1 MNLYQVFQN
10 GQEQK
15 VNTALI
21 KPAPYNCERVQ
32 EFAIC
37 GFSGNDIIEIKT
49 KREVRDVVI
58 RPLSAAVKFC
68 FDEHSVKIYLSKPSN
83 FSVEFNGSSDDN
95 LLIFASEER
104 EYELDGMNIIHIT
117 EDCRKD
123 RILIDK
129 DNTSLVIDE
138 GICVNSKIE
147 VNDCENIKIC
157 GRGIIT
163 QSGVEDKRYRICLD
177 VLGCRNVEIED
188 ITITESLF
196 WTLRLFGCDNVHIKN
211 IKIIGYRGNNDGI
224 DVCGSRNVTVDGA
237 FIRTWD
243 DSFVVKAVDERDK
256 KSVHYVVEGSPTD
269 MTKAFGRVGD
279 VYNILFKNS
288 VLWNDF
294 ARPIEI
300 GVSLRADRVHDIRY
314 ENIDIIH
321 STTGY
326 PLMGAHHGDRAEVY
340 NVEFE
345 NIRIE
350 DTPGAQLFDFR
361 ITDSEWSTDDRK
373 GCMHDFS
380 FKNISLIGKPG
391 IDILPEASRLEGFSD
406 EHGIKNFSFENVI
419 LLGKAA
425 ENSSQLNLDIRKFA
439 EGIVFKNTS
448 GKPCIGTVISKIELS
463 GEPVFNADG
472 NFTVNLMLTLE
483 NKSDAAAEGAAYIK
497 ASPKNSGNLKSETEY
512 ALLPHEKKVYEFCG
526 SFPPGKHCFSV
537 ESDNLD
543 VKSAKLLVNLPL
555 YVANDINSASSL
567 YFTNYYGDT
576 RPPIYISVSDNRL
589 ILKSELIASSDII
602 IYTADPVPTEQGEV
616 MFTVEETDF
625 GEAPALVMG
634 EEGPV
639 SAPQLRCPEEI
650 TYVFHNEP
658 KVEKIS
664 RFSVPKNESGC
675 FTIPLEKLGV
685 KQGEKTFLL
694 EICVNDEKSAFHRYP
709 CALGHSVVPD
719 KICHMF
725 LKTVIE

>member
-1 MNLYQVFQN
+1 MNLYEVFQN
-10 GQEQK
+10 GIKQK

-21 KPAPYNCERVQ
+21 RPVPYNKEKVQ
-32 EFAIC
+32 EFVIC
-37 GFSGNDIIEIKT
+37 GFSGDDIIEVNT
-49 KREVRDVVI
+49 EREIHDVII
-58 RPLSAAVKFC
+58 RPLSAGIKFG
-68 FDEHSVKIYLSKPSN
+68 FDEHSVKIYLTKSSN
-83 FSVEFNGSSDDN
+83 FSVEINGSADDN
-95 LLIFASEER
+95 LLIFASEEH

-129 DNTSLVIDE
+129 DNTALVVDD
-138 GICVNSKIE
+138 GVCVNSKIE

-196 WTLRLFGCDNVHIKN
+196 WTLRLLGCENVHIN
-211 IKIIGYRGNNDGI
+211 NVKIIGYRGNNDGI

-256 KSVHYVVEGSPTD
+256 KSVHYVIWDSPTD
-269 MTKAFGRVGD
+269 MSKAFECVGD

-300 GVSLRADRVHDIRY
+300 GVSLRADKVHDIRY

-373 GCMHDFS
+373 GCMHNFS
-380 FKNISLIGKPG
+380 FKNINLIGKPG
-391 IDILPEASRLEGFSD
+391 IDILPEASRLEGFSYK
-406 EHGIKNFSFENVI
+406 HGIKNFSFENII
-419 LLGKAA
+419 LLGKTA
-425 ENSSQLNLDIRKFA
+425 ENAQQLNLDIKGFA
-439 EGIVFKNTS
+439 DNISFKNTV
-448 GKPCIGTVISKIELS
+448 GKPCIGTVESCIKLS
-463 GEPVFNADG
+463 DEPILNSDG
-472 NFTVNLMLTLE
+472 NFSVNLILTLE
-483 NKSDAAAEGAAYIK
+483 NKSDATAEGTAYIK
-497 ASPKNSGNLKSETEY
+497 ASPKNSGNLKSKTNY
-512 ALLPHEKKVYEFCG
+512 ALLPYDKKEYIFCG
-526 SFPPGKHCFSV
+526 IFPPGKHCFSV

-555 YVANDINSASSL
+555 YAANDINSASSL

-602 IYTADPVPTEQGEV
+602 IYTADPVPAEQGEV

-639 SAPQLRCPEEI
+639 SAPQLRCPEEV

-658 KVEKIS
+658 KVKKINITEVP
-664 RFSVPKNESGC
+664 RNLDGLFSASLNE
-675 FTIPLEKLGV
+675 LGV
-685 KQGEKTFLL
+685 NENSDRFLL
-694 EICVNDEKSAFHRYP
+694 EIQLKDGECNKYRY
-709 CALGHSVVPD
+709 AYTLGHSVVPD
-719 KICHMF
+719 KISHMF
-725 LKTVIE
+725 ITVIKA